1 MCNLFALLSSQTQ
14 LAMDFGDGEV
24 MEDAAGNLPALTE
37 IYPDQ
42 SAAIITQAPA
52 GRRLALARWG
62 MPSPAFVL
70 QGRRTDRGV
79 TNIRNTESPH
89 WRRWLGVA
97 HRCLVPVNAFAEPG
111 PGGPVWFALGPDR
124 PTACFAGIWTR
135 WTSVRKLAE
144 GEVTA
149 DLFAFLT
156 CAPNAE
162 VAAIHPKAMPVL
174 LTTAAERAL
183 WLSAPW
189 PEARRLQRPLPDG
202 ELIRLA

>member
-14 LAMDFGDGEV
+14 LALEFGDGAV
-24 MEDAAGNLPALTE
+24 VEDAVGNLPARPE

-42 SAAIITQAPA
+42 AAPIITATET
-52 GRRLALARWG
+52 GRRIALARWG
-62 MPSPAFVL
+62 MPTPAFVL

-89 WRRWLGVA
+89 WRRWLGVP

-111 PGGPVWFALGPDR
+111 PDGPAWFALGADR
-124 PTACFAGIWTR
+124 PAACFAGIWTR
-135 WTSVRKLAE
+135 WTSVRRLAE
-144 GEVTA
+144 GRITA
-149 DLFAFLT
+149 DVFGFLT
-156 CAPNAE
+156 SEPNAE

-183 WLSAPW
+183 WLTAPW
-189 PEARRLQRPLPDG
+189 AEARRLQRPLPDG
-202 ELIRLA
+202 ELVRIG